1 MKKKV
6 LITGGTGFLGFNYLK
21 FLKKK
26 NIYSLYSLSR
36 KFPSPS
42 KKIKNVKYLVAD
54 LTNSKNL
61 RKIKKI
67 KFDYVVNFA
76 GNINHKEKINTMNSH
91 FKGVVNLVKILNRK
105 NLIKFVQIGS
115 SVEYG
120 KIKSPHFEPK
130 RIPIKKKIF
139 SIYGFA
145 KLLSTIFLMKEN
157 KKNNFPSIIVR
168 PYLIYGPFQT
178 PNRLIPYSIISCLKK
193 KNFSCSGGL
202 QTRDFLYVTD
212 AIDFIFKVMKNKDV
226 GMIVNLGSGK
236 RLKVKT
242 IIKNIVKICKGGSPN
257 FGKIKL
263 RNDELMNLYPSI
275 SLARSKKWKP
285 KVNILKGLKLTIS
298 HYNKIINEK

>member
-21 FLKKK
+21 FLTKK
-26 NIYSLYSLSR
+26 NVYSLYSLSR
-36 KFPSPS
+36 KFPRPS

-54 LTNSKNL
+54 LNNSKSL
-61 RKIKKI
+61 YKINKI

-91 FKGVVNLVKILNRK
+91 FKGVVNLVKILNRE

-120 KIKSPHFEPK
+120 KTKSPHLEPK

-139 SIYGFA
+139 SVYGYA

-193 KNFSCSGGL
+193 RNFPCSSGL
-202 QTRDFLYVTD
+202 QTRDFLYVSD
-212 AIDFIFKVMKNKDV
+212 AINFIFKVMINKDV
-226 GMIVNLGSGK
+226 GMIINLGSGK
-236 RLKVKT
+236 RIKVKT
-242 IIKNIVKICKGGSPN
+242 IIKNIVKISKGGFPD

-263 RNDELMNLYPSI
+263 RNDELLNLYPSI
-275 SLARSKKWKP
+275 SLARLKKWKP
-285 KVNILKGLKLTIS
+285 KIGILKGLKLTIS
-298 HYNKIINEK
+298 HYKQNNK